1 MSLNKLETPPSE
13 VNLVHR
19 VVDGDHTFTCSDI
32 PGLYIFGQDKD
43 ATLTRAVAALSVH
56 ATRTFGIKL
65 EYILEPNDAD
75 VSTFPFGLPLHLK
88 PIQLSN
94 SI

>member
-1 MSLNKLETPPSE
+1 MPLNNSTTPPSE

-32 PGLYIFGQDKD
+32 PGLYIFGEDKS
-43 ATLTRAVAALSVH
+43 ATLSRAVAALSIH
-56 ATRTFGIKL
+56 ATRTFGTKL

-75 VSTFPFGLPLHLK
+75 VSTFPLGLPLHLK
-88 PIQLSN
+88 QIQLSN
-94 SI
+94 CI